1 MSKDKI
7 KEISGVVLG
16 HSDGYGFLRPDIGN
30 EDFYLSPTEMLK
42 VMHGDQVVVKIC
54 PRREK
59 QRTDAVILKVVKR
72 AQQDLV
78 GRLVFENGLYLVVP
92 EEKLSLIHI

>member
-16 HSDGYGFLRPDIGN
+16 HSDGYGFLRPDSGK
-30 EDFYLSPTEMLK
+30 EDLYLSPTEMLK
-42 VMHGDQVVVKIC
+42 VMHGDQVIVKVHTG
-54 PRREK
+54 REK
-59 QRTDAVILKVVKR
+59 KRTDAVIVEVVKR

-78 GRLVFENGLYLVVP
+78 GD
-92 EEKLSLIHI
+92 K